1 MALPLD
7 MPWGLG
13 GWGQPMERLE
23 FGFAGAVGG
32 FNTGRGLIAGFG
44 FENDGGV
51 AGSTQAMTSNFYAFL
66 CGGFR
71 V

>member
-23 FGFAGAVGG
+23 FGFAG
-32 FNTGRGLIAGFG
+32 FNAGRGPIAGFG
-44 FENDGGV
+44 FENDGV
-51 AGSTQAMTSNFYAFL
+51 AGSTQAMTSNLYLFL
-66 CGGFR
+66 S
-71 V
+71 